1 LTSKENKKKC
11 LTKILEERMYKKVII
26 VSFLI
31 IGICSLL
38 IAEKSLERIANELAA
53 QGDTFFTEGNYS
65 EAGKNFEN
73 AVEKLNEAVE
83 KDGIPL
89 DNEKISLWLRNAYN
103 SYAKGNDFEE
113 AVRVL
118 DERKKLA
125 PTNYDLVKTQ
135 AIIYKK
141 YLNNIPKAIEVL
153 KAYEDIKQTF
163 NNEKRIG
170 LYYLA
175 MDDYENSLIWY
186 KKAYEQKQDSKV
198 IKNIAT
204 LYLKLGD
211 NEAAVKAY
219 EDFIQTNPRESVLAQ
234 TYKNMGALYED
245 LKNYSKAIENYE
257 KSNALKYDNNITLLL
272 ITKYYDN
279 KNYNKA
285 LEKIALLLE
294 NKPNNSDAI
303 YYRAMIKFDR
313 GEKNAAK
320 ADFTLLLNDSK
331 YKKVAQGFIES
342 IESE

>member
-1 LTSKENKKKC
+1 
-11 LTKILEERMYKKVII
+11 MYKKVII
-26 VSFLI
+26 VSVLI
-31 IGICSLL
+31 VMIYSLL
-38 IAEKSLERIANELAA
+38 MAEKSLERIANELAA
-53 QGDTFFTEGNYS
+53 QGDTFFTEGNFT
-65 EAGKNFEN
+65 EASKNFEN
-73 AVEKLNEAVE
+73 AVQKLNEAVE
-83 KDGIPL
+83 KDGIPR
-89 DNEKISLWLRNAYN
+89 DNDKISLWLTNAYN
-103 SYAKGNDFEE
+103 SYTNGSDFEN

-118 DERKKLA
+118 DERKKLT
-125 PTNYDLVKTQ
+125 PTKYDLVKDQ

-141 YLNNIPKAIEVL
+141 YLNNIPKAIEIL

-170 LYYLA
+170 SYYLA
-175 MDDYENSLIWY
+175 LEDYENSLIWY

-211 NEAAVKAY
+211 NQAAVKAY
-219 EDFIQTNPRESVLAQ
+219 EDFIQTNPRESVLAK
-234 TYKNMGALYED
+234 TYKNMGALYEE
-245 LKNYSKAIENYE
+245 LKNGTKANECYE

-272 ITKYYDN
+272 IMKYYDN
-279 KNYNKA
+279 KYYNKA

-313 GEKNAAK
+313 GEKDVAK